1 MAARKKTKKK
11 AKKTARRPARKASR
25 EVLCVGSKV
34 KAYIKANGMKCSGDL
49 IEALSNQMH
58 ETLDTAIGRCQGNKR
73 STVRPVD
80 L

>member
-11 AKKTARRPARKASR
+11 ANKKTARRRSAAR
-25 EVLCVGSKV
+25 ETLCVGSKV

-49 IEALSNQMH
+49 IEALSNSIH
-58 ETLDTAIGRCQGNKR
+58 DSLDSAIVRCQGNKR

>member
-1 MAARKKTKKK
+1 MAAKKKTKKK
-11 AKKTARRPARKASR
+11 AAKKAARRKGAARDT
-25 EVLCVGSKV
+25 LCVGSKV

-49 IEALSNQMH
+49 IEALSNTIH
-58 ETLDTAIGRCQGNKR
+58 DSLDGAITRCQGNKR

>member
-11 AKKTARRPARKASR
+11 ARKPARRARAAR
-25 EVLCVGSKV
+25 ETLCVGSKV
-34 KAYIKANGMKCSGDL
+34 KAYIKSQGMKCSGDL

-58 ETLDTAIGRCQGNKR
+58 ETLDGAINRCQGNKR

>member
-11 AKKTARRPARKASR
+11 AAKKAPRKRAAAR
-25 EVLCVGSKV
+25 ETLCVGSKV
-34 KAYIKANGMKCSGDL
+34 KAYIKANGMKCSGEL
-49 IEALSNQMH
+49 IEALSNNIH
-58 ETLDTAIGRCQGNKR
+58 ETLDGAISRCQGNKR